1 MEPEHSQILV
11 SESSPRIN
19 PLGILRDGCIYFLSS
34 RRGRERERGV
44 CMCLLS
50 EFGSCDYGGQQV
62 QNL

>member
-19 PLGILRDGCIYFLSS
+19 PLGILRDVYIFFCHLTEV
-34 RRGRERERGV
+34 ERERGV

-50 EFGSCDYGGQQV
+50 EFGSCDYGGRQV